1 MPFAR
6 LPLSGMP
13 LSRMVAAVLALAAP
27 AAPLSAQTAAPHV
40 LPDGSVPPALAAAR
54 SHMLEAPE
62 NMLTFHNMDQLFQTR
77 VVPHSGP
84 VAPLAHADAALPDAV
99 IRGQT
104 MSEDAWEDL
113 TYTSAFLVMRD
124 GKILHESYR
133 NNTDERTH
141 FISFSMAKTFT
152 AMLVGIAHAQGAIR
166 SMDDPAAAYV
176 PELKGS
182 GYDGVTIRQL
192 LQMRSGVDYEERYDF
207 GANPSVAAQIFMN
220 AIVANKERFADM
232 APRMKRKLAP
242 GSHFNYSTL
251 DTSVLGWVLE
261 RATKLPLADFMAR
274 NLWQPLGTESYGFW
288 LADGGPG
295 VGREMNGMGYNAT
308 LRDYARFGAMMLN
321 KGRFNGRQIVPAEWM
336 QQATAIT
343 PNADPGTPPPP
354 ARVTNPFA
362 RAGYGYQIW
371 KLDDTGAYTALG
383 LQGQFIY
390 VHPASKTVI
399 VKLSFFPPEGSAK
412 GNSALEDSLA
422 YFRTLLGQ

>member
-1 MPFAR
+1 MSFSR
-6 LPLSGMP
+6 FPLT
-13 LSRMVAAVLALAAP
+13 RVLALALALSP
-27 AAPLSAQTAAPHV
+27 IAPLQAQTAPSHV
-40 LPDGSVPPALAAAR
+40 LPDGTVPPALAAAR
-54 SHMLEAPE
+54 MHMLEAPE

-77 VVPHSGP
+77 VVPRSGP
-84 VAPLAHADAALPDAV
+84 IAPLAHADTALPKAT

-152 AMLVGIAHAQGAIR
+152 SMLVGIAVAQGAIH
-166 SMDDPAAAYV
+166 SVDDPATLYV

-192 LQMRSGVDYEERYDF
+192 LQMRSGTDYEERYDF
-207 GANPSVAAQIFMN
+207 GATPSIAAQIFLN

-232 APRMKRKLAP
+232 APRMKRKVAP

-261 RATKLPLADFMAR
+261 RATKRPLADFTAHD
-274 NLWQPLGTESYGFW
+274 LWQPLGTESHGFW

-295 VGREMNGMGYNAT
+295 VGRELNGMAYNAT
-308 LRDYARFGAMMLN
+308 LRDFARFGQMMLDQ
-321 KGRFNGRQIVPAEWM
+321 GRFNGRQIVPADWM
-336 QQATAIT
+336 KQATTMT

-354 ARVTNPFA
+354 ASVTNPFA
-362 RAGYGYQIW
+362 RSGYGYQIW
-371 KLDDTGAYTALG
+371 KLDDTGAFTALG

-390 VHPASKTVI
+390 VHPATRTVI
-399 VKLSFFPPEGSAK
+399 VKLSFFPEEGSPKSDA
-412 GNSALEDSLA
+412 ALEDTLA
-422 YFRTLLGQ
+422 YFRTLTAWKDQ

>member
-1 MPFAR
+1 MSLLARIPCSRTLAFAMA
-6 LPLSGMP
+6 LVSPLS
-13 LSRMVAAVLALAAP
+13 A
-27 AAPLSAQTAAPHV
+27 SAQTAPAHV

-54 SHMLEAPE
+54 MHMLEAPE

-77 VVPHSGP
+77 VVPRSGP
-84 VAPLAHADAALPDAV
+84 VAPLPHGDAALPAAT

-113 TYTSAFLVMRD
+113 TYTSALLVMRD
-124 GKILHESYR
+124 GKVLHESYR
-133 NNTDERTH
+133 NNTDAGTH

-152 AMLVGIAHAQGAIR
+152 AMLVGIAAGQGAIR
-166 SMDDPAAAYV
+166 SIDDPATFYV

-207 GANPSVAAQIFMN
+207 GAHPSVAARIFLD

-232 APRMKRKLAP
+232 APRMKRKFAP

-261 RATKLPLADFMAR
+261 RATRRPLADFMAQY
-274 NLWQPLGTESYGFW
+274 LWQPLGTETHGFW
-288 LADGGPG
+288 IADGGPG
-295 VGREMNGMGYNAT
+295 VGRELNGMGYNAT
-308 LRDYARFGAMMLN
+308 LRDFARFGQMMLN
-321 KGRFNGRQIVPAEWM
+321 KGQLNGHQIVPAEWM
-336 QQATAIT
+336 QQAIAMT

-354 ARVTNPFA
+354 PSVTSPFA

-371 KLDDTGAYTALG
+371 RLDDTGAYMALG

-390 VHPASKTVI
+390 VHPATRTVI
-399 VKLSFFPPEGSAK
+399 VKLSFFPEEGTAK
-412 GNSALEDSLA
+412 GNNALEDTLA
-422 YFRTLLGQ
+422 YFRTLVEWRGQ